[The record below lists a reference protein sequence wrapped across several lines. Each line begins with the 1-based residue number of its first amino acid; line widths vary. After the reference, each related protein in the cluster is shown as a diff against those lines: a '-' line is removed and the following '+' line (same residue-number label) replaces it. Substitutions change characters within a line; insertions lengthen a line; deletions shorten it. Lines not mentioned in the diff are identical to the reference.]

1 MIDDQYILFN
11 EIDTLA
17 NLDGVNETVMFP
29 ASAALGIEPVSTT
42 TTSIWF
48 KAQDGTLDSDQ
59 VLFTHLAADRI
70 AVYKALVQ
78 LLNTRTKL
86 GFTVGANAL
95 SGTFPHKC
103 TAVAV
108 TLS

>member
-1 MIDDQYILFN
+1 MEQYILFN
-11 EIDTLA
+11 EQATLTSFGA
-17 NLDGVNETVMFP
+17 GDAQLMYP

-48 KAQDGTLDSDQ
+48 QALDGTGDSDE
-59 VLFTHLAADRI
+59 VRFTHVAADRI

-78 LLNTRTKL
+78 LLNTRTKS

-95 SGTFPHKC
+95 TGTFPNKC
-103 TAVAV
+103 TAVAI

>member
-1 MIDDQYILFN
+1 MEQYILFN

-48 KAQDGTLDSDQ
+48 QALDGTGDSDEIR
-59 VLFTHLAADRI
+59 FTHLAANRMK
-70 AVYKALVQ
+70 VYDELVK
-78 LLNTRTKL
+78 LLNTRTKS
-86 GFTVGANAL
+86 GFTVGADRLAGIL
-95 SGTFPHKC
+95 PHYC
-103 TAVAV
+103 TDMGV
-108 TLS
+108 TSS

>member
-1 MIDDQYILFN
+1 MEQYILFN
-11 EIDTLA
+11 EIGTLA

-48 KAQDGTLDSDQ
+48 KAQDGTADSDEIK
-59 VLFTHLAADRI
+59 FTHTAANQRS
-70 AVYKALVQ
+70 VYKALVS
-78 LLNTRTKL
+78 LLNTRTKA
-86 GFTVGANAL
+86 GYTVGANAL
-95 SGTFPHKC
+95 TGIFPNNC
-103 TAVAV
+103 TAVAI

>member
-1 MIDDQYILFN
+1 MEQYILFN
-11 EIDTLA
+11 EIAVLGG
-17 NLDGVNETVMFP
+17 LDGVNETVMFP

-48 KAQDGTLDSDQ
+48 KAQDGTADSDE
-59 VLFTHLAADRI
+59 VKFTHLAADRI
-70 AVYKALVQ
+70 AVYKSLVQ
-78 LLNTRTKL
+78 LLNTRTKS

-95 SGTFPHKC
+95 TGTFPNKC
-103 TAVAV
+103 TAVAI

>member
-1 MIDDQYILFN
+1 MEQYILFN

-29 ASAALGIEPVSTT
+29 A
-42 TTSIWF
+42 
-48 KAQDGTLDSDQ
+48 
-59 VLFTHLAADRI
+59 ADRI

-78 LLNTRTKL
+78 LLNTRTKA
-86 GFTVGANAL
+86 GYTVGANVL
-95 SGTFPHKC
+95 TGTFPYKC

>member
-1 MIDDQYILFN
+1 MEQYILFN
-11 EIDTLA
+11 EIGILA

-48 KAQDGTLDSDQ
+48 KAQDGTGDSDQ
-59 VLFTHLAADRI
+59 ILFTHLAADRI

-78 LLNTRTKL
+78 LLNTRTKA
-86 GFTVGANAL
+86 GYTVGANVL
-95 SGTFPHKC
+95 TGTFPHKC